1 MLTTSISEFYNYKN
15 EMEKLCSFI
24 AVLYNRT
31 TEFNNKYLR
40 GGKATHKEWKFIEM
54 EKIYDFIVRNSVY
67 IRN

>member
-1 MLTTSISEFYNYKN
+1 
-15 EMEKLCSFI
+15 LCSFI